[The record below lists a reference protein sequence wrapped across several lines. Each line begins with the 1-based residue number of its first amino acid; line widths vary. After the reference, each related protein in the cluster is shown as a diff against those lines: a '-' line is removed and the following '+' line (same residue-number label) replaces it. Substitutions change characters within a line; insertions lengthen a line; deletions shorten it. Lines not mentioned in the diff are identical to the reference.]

1 MEYNNENEIIGL
13 KQLYKI
19 LPFGE
24 KKIRKL
30 IAAGELPVVKIGRDY
45 LTTKN
50 KLNEWIELNIG
61 QELYY

>member
-1 MEYNNENEIIGL
+1 MGRNTENEIVGL
-13 KQLYKI
+13 KQLYEI

-45 LTTKN
+45 ITTKH
-50 KLNEWIELNIG
+50 KINEWIEQNIG
-61 QELYY
+61 KELYY